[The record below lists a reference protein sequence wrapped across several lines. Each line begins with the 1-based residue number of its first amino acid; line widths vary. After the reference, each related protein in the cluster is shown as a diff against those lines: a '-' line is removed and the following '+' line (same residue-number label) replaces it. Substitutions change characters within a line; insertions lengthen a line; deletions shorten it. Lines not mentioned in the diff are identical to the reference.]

1 MEDNRKYSDKPLV
14 GVGALIMRDDKILLI
29 QRAYPP
35 SVGRWS
41 IPGGLVEIGESIWN
55 ACKREIAEETS
66 LEIDLIGIL
75 DINEMIQRDKRG
87 EIVYHYVL
95 IGFLAKCNSEEVEID
110 SESMDWCWVTID
122 EALKKDL
129 TATAARLMRA
139 KKMGLTP
146 IMKI

>member
-66 LEIDLIGIL
+66 LE
-75 DINEMIQRDKRG
+75 N
-87 EIVYHYVL
+87 IVL
-95 IGFLAKCNSEEVEID
+95 PL
-110 SESMDWCWVTID
+110 
-122 EALKKDL
+122 
-129 TATAARLMRA
+129 
-139 KKMGLTP
+139 
-146 IMKI
+146 